1 MATTELD
8 SIRVE
13 LAREILNTEDISL
26 LRLVQRAYRQLVDKN
41 EKLTE
46 HSLQKAPCRYTID
59 EMQQRVQ
66 EALVDYQAGRVF
78 PHDEIEKQTERWK

>member
-26 LRLVQRAYRQLVDKN
+26 LRLVQRTYRQFVDKN
-41 EKLTE
+41 DKVTG
-46 HSLQKAPCRYTID
+46 HSLHFS
-59 EMQQRVQ
+59 
-66 EALVDYQAGRVF
+66 DYIA
-78 PHDEIEKQTERWK
+78 